1 MLAAR
6 WLIYLGGGVIAL
18 LYSYFSGGT
27 VITTSIYRL
36 LFVLASTLAYLAYVS
51 YFGQGRLPLPMRL
64 GLIFC
69 EVALVSLLVALT
81 GGLASPFVSLLWL
94 LVILNSVDHGEQ
106 LGVAAALLC
115 CLGLGAM
122 ARGMG
127 AYSPSQLGGLW
138 LGLVAM
144 GALGFVL
151 GGRQSGEVSYGGDAG
166 REIDRA
172 HRIARQQ
179 SRERKVREEQL
190 YYERRRF
197 EGLVE
202 VANSLASLR
211 SRDELLSQI
220 VERALEQMEVEASAV
235 LLLDE
240 ENNLVVSEARGVSIP
255 TRQRLEGP
263 VGECFLGRVLQTG
276 DILTFDESQTHEV
289 LHHYGELGAFSE
301 VVRGSHQALNQGFT
315 NRGETFRNF
324 IVVPLF
330 TSQDRFSFGL
340 LFVANLRSRDCYSS
354 NDVGYLRILAT
365 NAAIALRNLE
375 AKSRIEQTHFEMI
388 QALAQ
393 AIEAKDLYTSN
404 HVGRVRDLSVRIA
417 EVMGLAREEVREIG
431 IAATLHDVGKISTPD
446 RILSKP
452 GALDAEEYETM
463 KAHAE
468 NGANILKNIKSLPP
482 SVHRMVLH
490 HHERWDGKGYPR
502 GLVGDQIPLGA
513 QIISVADCYDAMT
526 WDRPYRRGFS
536 KEEALKRMEHGCG
549 TQFNSKILCAFFA
562 MCGYQPRHSP
572 EAVASFAQT
581 SQSLQLERPPTF
593 SFATMSEVP
602 EIGVYPGFQ
611 EGGTPAASAG
621 RANASSTK
629 EKRRVLQIETKK
641 PSVLHIE
648 PDKES

>member
-18 LYSYFSGGT
+18 LYSYFSGGS

-36 LFVLASTLAYLAYVS
+36 LFVLVSTLAYLAYLS
-51 YFGQGRLPLPMRL
+51 YFGHGRLPLPMRL

-69 EVALVSLLVALT
+69 EVSLVSLVVALT
-81 GGLASPFVSLLWL
+81 GGLASPFVSMLWL

-106 LGVAAALLC
+106 LGVAAALLG

-127 AYSPSQLGGLW
+127 AYSPSQLGGFW

-151 GGRQSGEVSYGGDAG
+151 GGRQSSEVSYGGDAG

-211 SRDELLSQI
+211 SRDELLNQI
-220 VERALEQMEVEASAV
+220 VDRALEQMEVEAAAV
-235 LLLDE
+235 MLLDE
-240 ENNLVVSEARGVSIP
+240 ENNLMVSEARGVSIP

-263 VGECFLGRVLQTG
+263 VAECFLGRVLQTG
-276 DILTFDESQTHEV
+276 DILTFDESQTHDV

-375 AKSRIEQTHFEMI
+375 AKARIEQTHFEMI

-404 HVGRVRDLSVRIA
+404 HVGRVRDL
-417 EVMGLAREEVREIG
+417 
-431 IAATLHDVGKISTPD
+431 
-446 RILSKP
+446 
-452 GALDAEEYETM
+452 
-463 KAHAE
+463 
-468 NGANILKNIKSLPP
+468 
-482 SVHRMVLH
+482 
-490 HHERWDGKGYPR
+490 
-502 GLVGDQIPLGA
+502 
-513 QIISVADCYDAMT
+513 
-526 WDRPYRRGFS
+526 
-536 KEEALKRMEHGCG
+536 
-549 TQFNSKILCAFFA
+549 
-562 MCGYQPRHSP
+562 
-572 EAVASFAQT
+572 
-581 SQSLQLERPPTF
+581 
-593 SFATMSEVP
+593 
-602 EIGVYPGFQ
+602 
-611 EGGTPAASAG
+611 
-621 RANASSTK
+621 
-629 EKRRVLQIETKK
+629 
-641 PSVLHIE
+641 
-648 PDKES
+648 